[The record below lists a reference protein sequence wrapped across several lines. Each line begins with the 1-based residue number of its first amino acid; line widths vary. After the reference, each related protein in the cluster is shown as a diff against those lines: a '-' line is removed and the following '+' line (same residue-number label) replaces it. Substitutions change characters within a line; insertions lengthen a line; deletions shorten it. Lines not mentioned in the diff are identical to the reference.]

1 MREKND
7 GKIKKQIAAERRNE
21 LELIRERD
29 VFKLSLDAYFNEK
42 EQYAESV
49 CKVVFKC
56 NVCFTLMYNSY
67 QKKRASLDQR
77 FQIVFVFLLFVIAL
91 GVIFGTYTFYKKNSG
106 NEEYSIGNR
115 NRYVNMIQNKIY
127 GNKEEKE
134 GITKIDFD
142 SILEKSNRKIQR
154 DTQTI
159 IAHKN
164 QFDASFLES
173 IAEPETIERDD
184 SIKTPI
190 FLFTTM
196 ENPVL
201 SLPRSPI

>member
-1 MREKND
+1 M
-7 GKIKKQIAAERRNE
+7 
-21 LELIRERD
+21 
-29 VFKLSLDAYFNEK
+29 FKLSLETYFNER
-42 EQYAESV
+42 EEYAENV

-56 NVCFTLMYNSY
+56 NVCFTPMYKSY
-67 QKKRASLDQR
+67 QKKQANLDQR
-77 FQIVFVFLLFVIAL
+77 FQIIFVFLLFVIAL
-91 GVIFGTYTFYKKNSG
+91 GVIFGTYTFYKNTSG
-106 NEEYSIGNR
+106 NKEYSIGNR

-127 GNKEEKE
+127 GSKEEKE
-134 GITKIDFD
+134 GFIKTDFD
-142 SILEKSNRKIQR
+142 SILEKSHREIQR

-173 IAEPETIERDD
+173 IAEPETIERVD

-201 SLPRSPI
+201 VFTHSLSLDSPNKHQIPRCDNASDG